1 MERAEAL
8 KVLRTHHAMGAAYE
22 RLVCCVERE
31 EWPCEMVREAGAVV
45 PPAPRRWRGVDLG
58 AHDAGGPAAIRGAA
72 WL

>member
-31 EWPCEMVREAGAVV
+31 EWPCEMVQEARVVV

-58 AHDAGGPAAIRGAA
+58 VRAVEEPASVRGAA
-72 WL
+72 WF